1 MEAKFI
7 SGSGKHRAKTGSHPE
22 VWLAV
27 QGFLVAFL
35 WEMLQMAFYV
45 MDGMTAWAVTKSC
58 ALASLGD
65 AGIMVGAAW
74 IADRLTGGGLWRE
87 RLTSRPVGIFLGVGL
102 AATAAIEPVTP
113 GYEVSNSCS
122 GILIFSFCDFRLEWP
137 QVTNSLFASHDLAAL
152 EASIAEFFL

>member
-35 WEMLQMAFYV
+35 WEMLQMPFYV

-74 IADRLTGGGLWRE
+74 IADRLAGGGLWRE

-102 AATAAIEPVTP
+102 GATAAIEWMALRTDWGWSYSQSMPTLF
-113 GYEVSNSCS
+113 
-122 GILIFSFCDFRLEWP
+122 GIGVVPLAMWVVVPLA
-137 QVTNSLFASHDLAAL
+137 SLGLARRMA
-152 EASIAEFFL
+152 

>member
-7 SGSGKHRAKTGSHPE
+7 SGSGKHSAKTGSHPE

-27 QGFLVAFL
+27 QSFLVAFL
-35 WEMLQMAFYV
+35 WEMLQMPFYV

-102 AATAAIEPVTP
+102 AATAAIEWMALRSDWGWSYAQSMPTLL
-113 GYEVSNSCS
+113 
-122 GILIFSFCDFRLEWP
+122 GIGVVPLAMWVVVPLA
-137 QVTNSLFASHDLAAL
+137 SLVLARRMA
-152 EASIAEFFL
+152 

>member
-1 MEAKFI
+1 MEARVI
-7 SGSGKHRAKTGSHPE
+7 SSSGESSEKTESQPE

-35 WEMLQMAFYV
+35 WEMLQMPFYV

-102 AATAAIEPVTP
+102 AATAAIEWMALRSDWGWSYAQSMPTLL
-113 GYEVSNSCS
+113 
-122 GILIFSFCDFRLEWP
+122 GIGVVPLAMWVVVPLA
-137 QVTNSLFASHDLAAL
+137 SLGLARRMA
-152 EASIAEFFL
+152 

>member
-1 MEAKFI
+1 MEVKVI
-7 SGSGKHRAKTGSHPE
+7 SGSGENGEQAESHPE

-35 WEMLQMAFYV
+35 WEMLQMPFYV

-74 IADRLTGGGLWRE
+74 IADRLTGGGLWHE
-87 RLTSRPVGIFLGVGL
+87 RLSSPPVGIFLGVGL
-102 AATAAIEPVTP
+102 AATAAIEWMALRSDWGWSYSQSMPTLF
-113 GYEVSNSCS
+113 
-122 GILIFSFCDFRLEWP
+122 GIGVVPLAMWVVVPLA
-137 QVTNSLFASHDLAAL
+137 SLGLARRMA
-152 EASIAEFFL
+152 

>member
-35 WEMLQMAFYV
+35 WEMLQMPFYL

-102 AATAAIEPVTP
+102 GATAAIEWMALRTDWGWSYSQSMPTLF
-113 GYEVSNSCS
+113 
-122 GILIFSFCDFRLEWP
+122 GIGVVPLAMWVVVPLA
-137 QVTNSLFASHDLAAL
+137 SLGLARRMA
-152 EASIAEFFL
+152 

>member
-1 MEAKFI
+1 MEVKVI
-7 SGSGKHRAKTGSHPE
+7 SGSGENGEQAESHPE

-35 WEMLQMAFYV
+35 WEMLQMPFYV

-74 IADRLTGGGLWRE
+74 IADRLTGGGLWHE
-87 RLTSRPVGIFLGVGL
+87 RLSSPPVGIFLGVGL
-102 AATAAIEPVTP
+102 AATAAIEWKAL
-113 GYEVSNSCS
+113 G
-122 GILIFSFCDFRLEWP
+122 LELFPINADTVRHWGSASRHVGSRP
-137 QVTNSLFASHDLAAL
+137 TGFAGLGETNGLNTH
-152 EASIAEFFL
+152 